1 MLMFYDQSIKKEK
14 KTSYKTLLLDGNSSL
29 EHDGK
34 HKDLLQKQP
43 LATIAVAKQL
53 ALQRFQI
60 VVLRD
65 TLASYA
71 DSNGMVD
78 KHFFD
83 QALKRAKM
91 TSTEDKEIF
100 DLLFTMWDSEGE
112 EEIPHKPFSVLGVS
126 PLACPNDDVVSILR
140 FALYI
145 SDENSTGVITAKGL
159 HDLLGSKLVIKTPGC
174 RSLWNRIGLNH
185 HAASCRI
192 TSTFSNRYCYHCI
205 LLWRCPAADF

>member
-1 MLMFYDQSIKKEK
+1 MGNTKSSTKKQ
-14 KTSYKTLLLDGNSSL
+14 T
-29 EHDGK
+29 
-34 HKDLLQKQP
+34 
-43 LATIAVAKQL
+43 LATIAVAKKL

-65 TLASYA
+65 ALASCA

-112 EEIPHKPFSVLGVS
+112 EEIPYKPFSVGVS
-126 PLACPNDDVVSILR
+126 PLACPNDNVVSILR
-140 FALYI
+140 FALHVN
-145 SDENSTGVITAKGL
+145 DETSGGMITAGEL
-159 HDLLGSKLVIKTPGC
+159 HDVLRSKLSRLVA
-174 RSLWNRIGLNH
+174 GLCGTKL
-185 HAASCRI
+185 AS
-192 TSTFSNRYCYHCI
+192 TM
-205 LLWRCPAADF
+205 LLPRPFNFLKQVLLAPHPTLEMPSC